1 MRNNNTLGNRIKSLR
16 EEKSISQLELAKIL
30 NIGNTTLSQYESD
43 KRIPSDI
50 VKKKIA
56 DYFNVSIDYLLGRTD
71 SKTNQNSDIDK
82 DNFEFKTPQ
91 EAMKF
96 ILNQPAIAGYGGF
109 EPNKMSDSEIM
120 EFANELLHQLKLL
133 GYKYKK

>member
-1 MRNNNTLGNRIKSLR
+1 MLFGDRLRYLR
-16 EEKSISQLELAKIL
+16 EEKGVTQKEL
-30 NIGNTTLSQYESD
+30 GNFINVSDRVVGYYESND
-43 KRIPSDI
+43 RFPKDE
-50 VKKKIA
+50 KTLKKIA

-71 SKTNQNSDIDK
+71 NKTNQNSDIDK
-82 DNFEFKTPQ
+82 DDFEFKTPQ

>member
-1 MRNNNTLGNRIKSLR
+1 MPDPEMLLK
-16 EEKSISQLELAKIL
+16 LAK
-30 NIGNTTLSQYESD
+30 
-43 KRIPSDI
+43 
-50 VKKKIA
+50 
-56 DYFNVSIDYLLGRTD
+56 YFNVSVDYLLGRTD

>member
-1 MRNNNTLGNRIKSLR
+1 MASFGDRLKQLRKESNLTQQELACKFYLNKS
-16 EEKSISQLELAKIL
+16 SISRYENGTQLPEHDLL
-30 NIGNTTLSQYESD
+30 E
-43 KRIPSDI
+43 
-50 VKKKIA
+50 KIA

-82 DNFEFKTPQ
+82 DDFEFKTPQ

>member
-1 MRNNNTLGNRIKSLR
+1 MLFGDRLRYLR
-16 EEKSISQLELAKIL
+16 EEKGVTQKEL
-30 NIGNTTLSQYESD
+30 GNFINVSDRVVGYYEAND
-43 KRIPSDI
+43 RFPKDEKTI
-50 VKKKIA
+50 KKIA

-71 SKTNQNSDIDK
+71 NKTNQNSDIDK
-82 DNFEFKTPQ
+82 DDFEFKTPQ

>member
-1 MRNNNTLGNRIKSLR
+1 MLFGDRLRYLR
-16 EEKSISQLELAKIL
+16 EEKGVTQKEL
-30 NIGNTTLSQYESD
+30 GNFINVSDRVVGYYEAND
-43 KRIPSDI
+43 RFPKDEKTI
-50 VKKKIA
+50 KKIA